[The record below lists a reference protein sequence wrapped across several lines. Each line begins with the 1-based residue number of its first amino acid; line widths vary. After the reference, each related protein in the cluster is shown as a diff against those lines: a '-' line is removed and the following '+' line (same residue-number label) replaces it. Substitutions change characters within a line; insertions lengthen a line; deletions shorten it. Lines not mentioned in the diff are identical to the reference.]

1 MKSYYITE
9 KTGHSVTL
17 HPTYHK
23 IESQSFV
30 AYQYL
35 TQNNEVL
42 LFDIEN
48 DSIQTLIDLSCF
60 PAYILVGLEGNS
72 HKWDVKSITYNSN
85 SKRGNFSQLT
95 PFKKILC
102 IPMEG
107 NYDVSKWQ
115 YLSFFDTQ
123 SLPTWSYE
131 LAKNTEEHIFCYHRL
146 SLFNLVIKISSV
158 EKLNLQNIIGN
169 FYKLNQFDRD
179 IIVLGSNSYSK
190 MQLLEI
196 AQKQLIPNDLK
207 EQEDFC
213 FLQDYVV
220 APQNQYI
227 QHPDCEEIAWL
238 SGYLQP
244 TTTKSIEGNYVYH
257 CTNPITKRIVHLFN
271 RYMLRHHYHYSKE
284 GLKVVQLKDG
294 FIHYCHFYSN
304 IPDAKIPILNIIT
317 DDFIEPEKSFHSELM
332 ERDALIKWK
341 AYCEILGDEE
351 LVTFYNYEIH
361 KMKIKENGRYL
372 FIDALKSEMNSRS
385 FDSSILE
392 PITKAGIMDNLFYRK
407 LKINENNVLEMKPID
422 QQ

>member
-9 KTGHSVTL
+9 KSGHSVTL
-17 HPTYHK
+17 HPTYNK
-23 IESQSFV
+23 IQSQSFV

-42 LFDIEN
+42 LLDIEN
-48 DSIQTLIDLSCF
+48 DSIQTLIDLAHF
-60 PAYILVGLEGNS
+60 PAYILVGLEGNG

-85 SKRGNFSQLT
+85 SERGNFSQLT

-102 IPMEG
+102 IPMESH
-107 NYDVSKWQ
+107 YDVSKWQ

-146 SLFNLVIKISSV
+146 SIFNLVIKISSV
-158 EKLNLQNIIGN
+158 EKLNLQNIIEN

-196 AQKQLIPNDLK
+196 AQQQLITNGLK

-213 FLQDYVV
+213 LLQDYVV
-220 APQNQYI
+220 TPQNQYI